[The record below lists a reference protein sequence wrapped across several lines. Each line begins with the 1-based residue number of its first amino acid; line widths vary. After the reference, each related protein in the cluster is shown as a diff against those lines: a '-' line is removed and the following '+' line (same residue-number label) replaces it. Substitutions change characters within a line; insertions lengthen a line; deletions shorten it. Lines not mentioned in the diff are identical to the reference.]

1 MSTLRLVPG
10 TPDAVLSA
18 LTGLLDGTGTAFAP
32 LPGDPAAAA
41 RVRQAVAPDSPLESD
56 DVGVVL
62 ATSGSSGEPKGVM
75 LSTAALIASAVATHD
90 RLGGPGQWLLPMQ
103 PYFVGGLQVLTRS
116 VLAGYAPVVL
126 SDHPTFAAAAMALTA
141 ERQYTAMVPTQLA
154 RYLET
159 SEGQDLL
166 RRFHAIIIGGAAMP
180 AALRA
185 KAAAAGITAI
195 PSYGMT
201 ETGSGCVYAGEPLEG
216 TQLRLTE
223 EPPSSTDLRLTGE
236 PPEGTQ
242 PRLADEPLQGATLR
256 LPDSPAGPPSGR
268 SSGRGGGGAGRIWI
282 KGPTLFSGYR
292 LQPGLTA
299 EVLRDGWFRTQDRGE
314 FVDGRLRVVGRV
326 DDVVIS
332 GGVNVTVTAVQDRV
346 LEHPGVKDAVVLGVP
361 DSEWGARV
369 VAFVVGEVG
378 RDELRDFVSE
388 VLPRTWAPRQVVGL
402 SALPM
407 LASGKVD
414 RRRLVEGVL

>member
-41 RVRQAVAPDSPLESD
+41 RVRQAVAPDAPLESSD
-56 DVGVVL
+56 IGVVL

-75 LSTAALIASAVATHD
+75 LSIAALIASAEATHD
-90 RLGGPGQWLLPMQ
+90 RLGGAGQWLLPMQ

-116 VLAGYAPVVL
+116 ILSGYPPVVAA
-126 SDHPTFAAAAMALTA
+126 DHPTFAAGAMALTA
-141 ERQYTAMVPTQLA
+141 PRQYTAMVPTQLA

-159 SEGQDLL
+159 PEDQDML
-166 RRFHAIIIGGAAMP
+166 RRFDAIIIGGAAMP
-180 AALRA
+180 ADLKARA
-185 KAAAAGITAI
+185 ADAGVNAI

-201 ETGSGCVYAGEPLEG
+201 ETGSGCVYAGEPLSG
-216 TQLRLTE
+216 TQLRLAE
-223 EPPSSTDLRLTGE
+223 EPPAGRSGGRERGA
-236 PPEGTQ
+236 GG
-242 PRLADEPLQGATLR
+242 RADEVLGDVQG
-256 LPDSPAGPPSGR
+256 GGR
-268 SSGRGGGGAGRIWI
+268 STLGDVPGGGSGRIWI
-282 KGPTLFSGYR
+282 SGPTLFSGYR
-292 LQPGLTA
+292 LQPELTA

-314 FVDGRLRVVGRV
+314 LVDGRLRVVGRV

-332 GGVNVTVTAVQDRV
+332 GGVNVTVTAVQARL

-361 DSEWGARV
+361 DSEWGSRV

-378 RDELRDFVSE
+378 RDELRDFVGE

-414 RRRLVEGVL
+414 RQKLLDGVR

>member
-18 LTGLLDGTGTAFAP
+18 LTDLLNGTGTAFAP

-41 RVRQAVAPDSPLESD
+41 RVRQAVAPDAPLESP

-75 LSTAALIASAVATHD
+75 LSTAALTASAIATHD

-116 VLAGYAPVVL
+116 VLAGYAPVVA
-126 SDHPTFAAAAMALTA
+126 SDHPTFAAGVMALTA

-159 SEGQDLL
+159 PQDQDML
-166 RRFHAIIIGGAAMP
+166 RRFSAIIIGGAAMP
-180 AALRA
+180 DGLKA
-185 KAAAAGITAI
+185 KAAAAGVTAI

-201 ETGSGCVYAGEPLEG
+201 ETGSGCVYAGEPLSG
-216 TQLRLTE
+216 TRLRLDE
-223 EPPSSTDLRLTGE
+223 EP
-236 PPEGTQ
+236 
-242 PRLADEPLQGATLR
+242 
-256 LPDSPAGPPSGR
+256 PAGPPSGR
-268 SSGRGGGGAGRIWI
+268 SGGRGGGAGRIWI
-282 KGPTLFSGYR
+282 SGPTLFSGYR
-292 LQPGLTA
+292 LQPELTA
-299 EVLRDGWFRTQDRGE
+299 EVLQDGWFRTQDRGE

-332 GGVNVTVTAVQDRV
+332 GGVNVTVTAVQARL
-346 LEHPGVKDAVVLGVP
+346 LEHPDVKDAVVLGVP
-361 DSEWGARV
+361 DSEWGSRV
-369 VAFVVGEVG
+369 VAFVVGIADREV
-378 RDELRDFVSE
+378 LRDFVAE
-388 VLPRTWAPRQVVGL
+388 VLPRTWAPRQVVEL
-402 SALPM
+402 SELPM